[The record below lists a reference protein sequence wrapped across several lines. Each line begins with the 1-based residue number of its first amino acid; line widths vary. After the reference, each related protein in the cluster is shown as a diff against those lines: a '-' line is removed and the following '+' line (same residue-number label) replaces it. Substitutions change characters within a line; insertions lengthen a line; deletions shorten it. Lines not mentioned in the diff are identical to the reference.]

1 MRWLGGLSDHVR
13 RVFVQDSAE
22 EKEHEHPEQ
31 YHKPTPKPK
40 NQLTPEAYAALP
52 VVDCKG
58 VTKIFRDP
66 RTGQDMTALQDIN
79 FTIED
84 APKVGE
90 LITMLGPSGCGKS
103 TLLNIIAGL
112 EPHFPPTRGEMIVK
126 GEPVT
131 GPGPDRG
138 MVFQSYSSFP
148 CYTILE
154 NVAFGLKLQ
163 GVPEKEREDIAAAWI
178 KKVKLG
184 GFEKAYPKEL
194 SGGMR
199 QRVALA
205 RTLAVKPR
213 IILMDEPFGALD
225 RITRWEMQDL
235 LIELWSEMEATV
247 FLVTH
252 DIPEAVF
259 LGDRVFIF
267 SPRPG
272 RLVEIVKLPRP
283 TEKAAQM
290 QRTAKFADIVNEIS
304 RKVEA
309 VDSCGI
315 GSSAGTVRTNSHT
328 DGSHA

>member
-13 RVFVQDSAE
+13 RLFIQDSADK
-22 EKEHEHPEQ
+22 KEHEHLEQ
-31 YHKPTPKPK
+31 FQPPPPPK
-40 NQLTPEAYAALP
+40 QLTPEEYAVLP
-52 VVDCKG
+52 VVECRG
-58 VTKIFRDP
+58 LTKVFRDP
-66 RTGQDMTALQDIN
+66 RTGKDVTAIQDIS
-79 FTIED
+79 FTVED
-84 APKVGE
+84 IPKQGE
-90 LITMLGPSGCGKS
+90 FITLLGASGCGKS
-103 TLLNIIAGL
+103 TLLNNIAGL
-112 EPHFPPTRGEMIVK
+112 EPHFPPTK
-126 GEPVT
+126 GDILIKGRPVT

-163 GVPEKEREDIAAAWI
+163 GVPEKEREDIAADWI

-184 GFEKAYPKEL
+184 GFERCYPREL

-225 RITRWEMQDL
+225 RLTRWEMQDL
-235 LIELWSEMEATV
+235 LIELWEKVEATV

-267 SPRPG
+267 TPRPG
-272 RLVEIVKLPRP
+272 RLLEIVKLPRP
-283 TEKAAQM
+283 TEKAAEM
-290 QRTAKFADIVNEIS
+290 QRTTKFAEIVNEIS

-309 VDSCGI
+309 AD
-315 GSSAGTVRTNSHT
+315 
-328 DGSHA
+328 SHA

>member
-13 RVFVQDSAE
+13 RVFVQEASE
-22 EKEHEHPEQ
+22 EMEHEHLEQ
-31 YHKPTPKPK
+31 YEKPATQPKK
-40 NQLTPEAYAALP
+40 KLTAEEFAALP
-52 VVDCKG
+52 VVECRNLSK
-58 VTKIFRDP
+58 TFRDP
-66 RTGQDMTALQDIN
+66 RTGKDMTALQDIN
-79 FTIED
+79 FVID
-84 APKVGE
+84 DIPKVGE

-112 EPHFPPTRGEMIVK
+112 EPHFPATRGEMIVK
-126 GEPVT
+126 GEPVE
-131 GPGPDRG
+131 GPGLDRG

-163 GVPEKEREDIAAAWI
+163 GVPEKEREDIAASWI

-184 GFEKAYPKEL
+184 GFERAYPKEL

-235 LIELWSEMEATV
+235 LIELWSQMEATV

-272 RLVEIVKLPRP
+272 RLLEIVKLPRP
-283 TEKAAQM
+283 TEKAAEM
-290 QRTAKFADIVNEIS
+290 QRTAKFADIVNAIS

-309 VDSCGI
+309 AD
-315 GSSAGTVRTNSHT
+315 A
-328 DGSHA
+328 HA

>member
-1 MRWLGGLSDHVR
+1 MKWLAGLSDYAR
-13 RVFVQDSAE
+13 RAFIQEAAE
-22 EKEHEHPEQ
+22 EKEHEHLEQ
-31 YHKPTPKPK
+31 FEEPPHKKK
-40 NQLTPEAYAALP
+40 LTAEQFAALP
-52 VVDCKG
+52 VVECRNVSKS
-58 VTKIFRDP
+58 FRDH
-66 RTGQDMTALQDIN
+66 RTGKDVLALENIDFVIDDI
-79 FTIED
+79 
-84 APKVGE
+84 PKVGE

-112 EPHFPPTRGEMIVK
+112 EPHFPPSKGEMIVK
-126 GEPVT
+126 AEPVT

-148 CYTILE
+148 CYTVLE
-154 NVAFGLKLQ
+154 NVAFGLKLK
-163 GVPEKEREDIAAAWI
+163 GVAEKEREAIAADWI
-178 KKVKLG
+178 KRVKLS
-184 GFEKAYPKEL
+184 GFEHAYPKEL

-225 RITRWEMQDL
+225 RVTRWEMQDL
-235 LIELWSEMEATV
+235 LIELWSQVEATV

-272 RLVEIVKLPRP
+272 KLVEIVKLPRP

-309 VDSCGI
+309 VDSHG
-315 GSSAGTVRTNSHT
+315 G
-328 DGSHA
+328 

>member
-1 MRWLGGLSDHVR
+1 MRFLGGMSDHVR
-13 RVFVQDSAE
+13 RLFVQESAE

-31 YHKPTPKPK
+31 FAKPAPPPAPKK
-40 NQLTPEAYAALP
+40 KLTPEEFAALP
-52 VVDCKG
+52 VVECRG
-58 VTKIFRDP
+58 LTKTFTDHRS
-66 RTGQDMTALQDIN
+66 GKVMTALEDIN
-79 FTIED
+79 FTID
-84 APKVGE
+84 DIPKVGE

-112 EPHFPPTRGEMIVK
+112 APHFPATQGELLVK

-154 NVAFGLKLQ
+154 NVAFGLKLK
-163 GVPEKEREDIAAAWI
+163 GVPEKEREAIAADWI

-184 GFEKAYPKEL
+184 GFEKAYPREL

-272 RLVEIVKLPRP
+272 RLLEIVKLPRP
-283 TEKAAQM
+283 TEKAAHM
-290 QRTAKFADIVNEIS
+290 QRTAKFAEIVNEIS

-309 VDSCGI
+309 ADTHV
-315 GSSAGTVRTNSHT
+315 
-328 DGSHA
+328 